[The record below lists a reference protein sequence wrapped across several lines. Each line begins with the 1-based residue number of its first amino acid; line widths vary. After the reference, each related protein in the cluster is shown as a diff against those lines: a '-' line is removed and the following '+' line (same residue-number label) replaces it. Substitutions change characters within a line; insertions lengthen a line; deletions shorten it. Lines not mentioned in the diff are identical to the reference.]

1 MRLLNQGWVASLI
14 GLAGLVI
21 GFIFF
26 VKSRARPRLV
36 YQRRAL
42 QLIGSAEPA
51 LPGEVEVSYKGV
63 TVPRLTATYIV
74 LWNAGIPTVRGSDV
88 VASDPLRFVFPPG
101 TRVLQARVVK
111 ATRPVIGFDVTANPN
126 APNEALL
133 TFDFLDIRDGAV
145 VEILHTSEERYP
157 QVQGTIRGLPEGLRD
172 WGRVVPAGN
181 SLRVLPAL
189 FDFRGIGGRLILVLL
204 AVYGVGLALYG
215 IASPTWAGP
224 SQTDAEVGR
233 WSVVAAGAVL
243 AGLAALLGWR
253 RRRRFPRNLVTDEL
267 A

>member
-172 WGRVVPAGN
+172 WGRVVPAE
-181 SLRVLPAL
+181 SVLPPPFARITRRL
-189 FDFRGIGGRLILVLL
+189 PSWVGIGL
-204 AVYGVGLALYG
+204 GLALA
-215 IASPTWAGP
+215 ASGVAFRTDDVGVSWWA
-224 SQTDAEVGR
+224 VGTG
-233 WSVVAAGAVL
+233 VIYAATF
-243 AGLAALLGWR
+243 ALRLWL
-253 RRRRFPRNLVTDEL
+253 RRRRFPRSLVTDEL